1 MNCLNGFFQDVY
13 TESLA
18 ESLLLAKNGGAVAV
32 WASSGLN
39 QADPQAQMDK
49 VMVKLLFTLPSPA
62 LGDAVN
68 QAKSGI
74 ADPGVRRTYI
84 LFGDPL
90 LRLKWP
96 ASANNAH

>member
-1 MNCLNGFFQDVY
+1 MNCLNGYFQDVY
-13 TESLA
+13 TQSLA
-18 ESLLLAKNGGAVAV
+18 ETLLLSSNGGAVAV

-49 VMVKLLFTLPSPA
+49 TLVQSLFAQPAPA
-62 LGDAVN
+62 LGDAITF
-68 QAKSGI
+68 AKSGI
-74 ADPGVRRTYI
+74 TDPDVRKTYI

-96 ASANNAH
+96 SVSQAAH